1 MPAHSIE
8 FTLDPDADDAV
19 RSDWDALLGADLP
32 SAGAHRSASNR
43 PHVTV
48 IAATSV
54 PARLQDEAV
63 RRLAPLLPL
72 PVRWGGLVLFGA
84 RRLVLARLIEVDRAL
99 TDVVHGLQEEAV
111 DVAADPHRAWV
122 PHVTLC
128 RRLDPVRVGD
138 ALGVLPL
145 VPEAAPSLLGLR
157 RWDPE
162 ERTVTPLA
170 GA

>member
-19 RSDWDALLGADLP
+19 RSDWDALLGAGLP

-54 PARLQDEAV
+54 PPPLQDEAV

-72 PVRWGGLVLFGA
+72 PVRWGGLVLFGT
-84 RRLVLARLIEVDRAL
+84 RRLVLARLVEVDRPL
-99 TDVVHGLQEEAV
+99 TDVVHGLQQDAV
-111 DVAADPHRAWV
+111 DVAADPHRAWM
-122 PHVTLC
+122 PHITLC
-128 RRLDPVRVGD
+128 RRLDPSQVGD
-138 ALGVLPL
+138 ALSVVPL
-145 VPEAAPSLLGLR
+145 VPVAAPSLVGLR
-157 RWDPE
+157 RWNPE
-162 ERTVTPLA
+162 ERTVTSLVD
-170 GA
+170 